1 MRVAHLRAEVGM
13 NSSVPA
19 ALRSPLP
26 SKLRKHHEKKPV
38 RPSPLSLSALRPK
51 SEFATSTQNPAHT
64 NLKKALRPNKLTL
77 PSLSGSDPQLSPD
90 HKKVTKH
97 AGSTLREHFEI
108 ISKVEVAIYG
118 VVVKARRRTDDK
130 IVAIKILDKERVRKR
145 LSMKDTPVFENAQV
159 ELTVLQKSAENPHP
173 NVLRSIPVGGSEGD
187 VLHDSRSIYCITPF
201 CDKGELY
208 NTISASKGLAAA
220 TAVRAFSGIVSAVQ
234 HLHNRL
240 GYVHNDISPENVL
253 LRTMQRVDRQA
264 MSGTVEDMET
274 IPVLTDFGLATPI
287 GQPASRVPGK
297 TTYQAPEVLYSRND
311 SRIAEASSD
320 VFSLG
325 VLFFVMLTG
334 LLPYARPHKSDP
346 KYAALQEGAAAFG
359 GAMSQW
365 DVDACTT
372 LLRDHPDLL
381 RLVCDMT
388 RHNPRDRPSLAE
400 VFRRLQVWEE
410 SSTAST
416 AAASSSSTHRHATS
430 TLVLSASTTA
440 TNTLQLPSEPL
451 RGRLRRRQRR
461 STGQDL
467 ACETSESKHS
477 GARLSSTVGSDF
489 KLDDIPFTLESGSCS
504 ADDAED
510 TASAGPDDWL
520 LSRRGGTRTRK
531 KRLSTTRRCAFQSTP
546 SPTPTLDGNSPS
558 GVAELAFM
566 RQRRLDG
573 RELSH
578 DTGSA
583 AARALLLSSGSNC
596 SSGSNNEKQ
605 HAAEHH
611 RRRLSPATRKTP
623 PKRLHLRNG
632 KSPHLGLREQILSRK
647 SPLDLFR
654 VGVD

>member
-1 MRVAHLRAEVGM
+1 M

-26 SKLRKHHEKKPV
+26 SQLRKHQEKKPA
-38 RPSPLSLSALRPK
+38 RPSPLSLSALRPTN
-51 SEFATSTQNPAHT
+51 EFAFPAQNHVHD

-77 PSLSGSDPQLSPD
+77 PALSGADPQLSPG
-90 HKKVTKH
+90 HKKITKRV
-97 AGSTLREHFEI
+97 GSTLREHFEI

-187 VLHDSRSIYCITPF
+187 VLHDSKSIYCITPF

-208 NTISASKGLAAA
+208 NTISASKGLSAA
-220 TAVRAFSGIVSAVQ
+220 TAVRAFSGIVSGVQ
-234 HLHNRL
+234 HLHSRL

-253 LRTMQRVDRQA
+253 LRTMQRVDKLA
-264 MSGTVEDMET
+264 VSSTGEDLET

-346 KYAALQEGAAAFG
+346 KYAALQEGAATFG
-359 GAMSQW
+359 AAMSEW
-365 DVDACTT
+365 DVDACTA
-372 LLRDHPDLL
+372 LLRDHPELL
-381 RLVCDMT
+381 QLVCDMT

-400 VFRRLQVWEE
+400 VFKRLQAWKE
-410 SSTAST
+410 SSFANS
-416 AAASSSSTHRHATS
+416 AASSAPAHRHAA
-430 TLVLSASTTA
+430 SALDFSDTA
-440 TNTLQLPSEPL
+440 TIQLPSEPL

-467 ACETSESKHS
+467 ASEISESKHS
-477 GARLSSTVGSDF
+477 AAPAAVLSSTVGSVGGD
-489 KLDDIPFTLESGSCS
+489 LNMDDIPFTLESGSCS
-504 ADDAED
+504 ADDADD
-510 TASAGPDDWL
+510 TPSSAAGSGDWL
-520 LSRRGGTRTRK
+520 LSHHRDGSRTRT
-531 KRLSTTRRCAFQSTP
+531 KRLSATRRCAFQNRRTP
-546 SPTPTLDGNSPS
+546 TLSTLDGNSPS
-558 GVAELAFM
+558 GVTELAFM

-573 RELSH
+573 RDLSQ
-578 DTGSA
+578 DAGIA

-605 HAAEHH
+605 HAAEHDHH
-611 RRRLSPATRKTP
+611 RRHSPSPRKTP
-623 PKRLHLRNG
+623 PKRRYLRNG
-632 KSPHLGLREQILSRK
+632 KTPHIGLREQILSRK